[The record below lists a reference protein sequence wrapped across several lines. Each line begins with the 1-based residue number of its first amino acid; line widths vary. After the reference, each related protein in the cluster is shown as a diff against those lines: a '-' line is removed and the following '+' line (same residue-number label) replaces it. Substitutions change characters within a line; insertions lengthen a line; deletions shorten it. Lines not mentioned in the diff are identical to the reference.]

1 MANLYTKKVWVN
13 DQTKLSAKNLNHIEN
28 GIEAVADKIDTIEEN
43 IHGIGNEKQDL
54 LVSGVNIQTINGK
67 SILGPGNFKIEGH
80 EHSNLEILEQI
91 DTPFTQTLKDQ
102 FSEKSVV
109 NASFDGTATDT
120 VQYITIDGHEYKLA
134 GGSGIPDYYERSNVS
149 LDNILDSGVYR
160 ITNANKNP
168 ENTAK
173 NGILNVTKLSN
184 GTIEQKWCSTTNS
197 AIRLLD
203 PTESGPIF
211 YVNNEQVEQGE
222 IRLAAGGEYK
232 LHGDLLGNIVIG
244 TQNDSPANRTKIILD
259 GVNIQ
264 SDEAESIINYA
275 PKISKLIVEVSNNTE
290 NYLVCNINEEA
301 GNDDLGVI
309 NSENN
314 LMLTGVGYLTIINK
328 KGHGIKA
335 SELII
340 DGDLHTY
347 LDTNHDAVHGGKLLK
362 ITGGYFEV
370 ESANDAFSASSGS
383 SGTGKLLIYG
393 GTYIINNCKEA
404 AFEDKSPNGVKRI
417 LNANITFGE
426 GVNKLFNASNASSP
440 AYQVKVYQGL
450 NNINNNSGKTYTEVN
465 MADDFT
471 GAPTVV
477 YADDINIQPDADGIF
492 NLTAAGDYKLS
503 GNFSNYRIVSNPAG
517 EDKINLILDNV
528 YYNNDTET
536 EPFIK
541 HISTLKRLKFDNN
554 DSNFTGKLCYIRK
567 ANGNII
573 ESGRNIQFDGKTDV
587 IIDGCGTAG
596 CGLYTPAGYVLLAN
610 DALRKVT
617 GCEIGINADNVRLG
631 KDPDDVL
638 DRKYTTGDAEIYIKN
653 NTTDILLT
661 NQGIYENYHG
671 LVIAPQY
678 HTGISIIGAVE
689 GEISTIEA
697 QEGLI
702 GEDGYLNSAILY
714 LGSATGGELINT
726 NAYEEPIGTISEV
739 PTIEPA
745 ASRWTVYNGDG
756 YTKEETDTNFVS
768 KVDYDALKTELD
780 NRAPKKIDIINYVE
794 DSTKTDH
801 RPAKEAAYSDGK
813 IDAIEI
819 FRYACPERIDIDSTV
834 DQAGNKLEKPETHL
848 SYFKDDR
855 QIYARDGDFGYPE
868 IDGTGQF
875 NFRPVF
881 NKNYKAGYVLQPVVT
896 DSEDNPHD
904 DKLNPCY
911 NNFKTPYLTGI
922 DNLYRF
928 TKVCKDIKV
937 DVQAVLESELPTNT
951 ITYKIVAP
959 AGYDAAKIPSVRI
972 FRCSDQ
978 AEKYY
983 KYYLHPE
990 KYETLNPDL
999 MKGQVLEFIKQETA
1013 EGEDQ
1018 VWEASGISYDDSTG
1032 YPSNEKA
1039 KVTFLVE
1046 ADNLEDGYSA
1056 TPSAAGKFKNL
1067 NAGDFGSTKVLTSIT
1082 GAVTVTIRV
1091 APPVEVSYDDQGYTR
1106 VDSKDK
1112 VLYGFDPEKTPASAA
1127 QYSPFRF
1134 TIIHGKEYAH
1144 SRTDETGTKIV
1155 IKDDD
1160 TDFTVTDAAA
1170 LIDSIIIGG
1179 VPIDVLDNISIT
1191 PLSFTK
1197 KKVTIEL
1204 NGDVI
1209 TDNVVIKLAAE
1220 AE

>member
-67 SILGPGNFKIEGH
+67 SILGPGNFKTEGH

-109 NASFDGTATDT
+109 GASFDGTAADT

-134 GGSGIPDYYERSNVS
+134 GGSSIPDYYERSNVS
-149 LDNILDSGVYR
+149 LDNILNSGVYR

-184 GTIEQKWCSTTNS
+184 GIIEQKWCSTTNS
-197 AIRLLD
+197 AVRLLD

-211 YVNNEQVEQGE
+211 YVNNESVEQGE

-370 ESANDAFSASSGS
+370 ENANDAFSASSGS

-404 AFEDKSPNGVKRI
+404 AFEGKSSNGVKRI
-417 LNANITFGE
+417 LNTDITFGE

-440 AYQVKVYQGL
+440 AYQIKVYHGL

-528 YYNNDTET
+528 YYSNDTEI

-541 HISTLKRLKFDNN
+541 HTSTLKRLKFDNN

-587 IIDGCGTAG
+587 IIDGCGTAV

-617 GCEIGINADNVRLG
+617 GCEIGINADNIRLG
-631 KDPDDVL
+631 KDPDDIL
-638 DRKYTTGDAEIYIKN
+638 DRKYTTGDTEIYIKN
-653 NTTDILLT
+653 NITDILLT
-661 NQGIYENYHG
+661 NQGIYK
-671 LVIAPQY
+671 
-678 HTGISIIGAVE
+678 
-689 GEISTIEA
+689 TIM
-697 QEGLI
+697 
-702 GEDGYLNSAILY
+702 
-714 LGSATGGELINT
+714 
-726 NAYEEPIGTISEV
+726 V
-739 PTIEPA
+739 
-745 ASRWTVYNGDG
+745 
-756 YTKEETDTNFVS
+756 
-768 KVDYDALKTELD
+768 
-780 NRAPKKIDIINYVE
+780 
-794 DSTKTDH
+794 
-801 RPAKEAAYSDGK
+801 
-813 IDAIEI
+813 
-819 FRYACPERIDIDSTV
+819 
-834 DQAGNKLEKPETHL
+834 
-848 SYFKDDR
+848 
-855 QIYARDGDFGYPE
+855 
-868 IDGTGQF
+868 
-875 NFRPVF
+875 
-881 NKNYKAGYVLQPVVT
+881 
-896 DSEDNPHD
+896 
-904 DKLNPCY
+904 
-911 NNFKTPYLTGI
+911 
-922 DNLYRF
+922 
-928 TKVCKDIKV
+928 
-937 DVQAVLESELPTNT
+937 
-951 ITYKIVAP
+951 
-959 AGYDAAKIPSVRI
+959 
-972 FRCSDQ
+972 
-978 AEKYY
+978 
-983 KYYLHPE
+983 
-990 KYETLNPDL
+990 
-999 MKGQVLEFIKQETA
+999 
-1013 EGEDQ
+1013 
-1018 VWEASGISYDDSTG
+1018 
-1032 YPSNEKA
+1032 
-1039 KVTFLVE
+1039 
-1046 ADNLEDGYSA
+1046 
-1056 TPSAAGKFKNL
+1056 
-1067 NAGDFGSTKVLTSIT
+1067 
-1082 GAVTVTIRV
+1082 
-1091 APPVEVSYDDQGYTR
+1091 
-1106 VDSKDK
+1106 
-1112 VLYGFDPEKTPASAA
+1112 
-1127 QYSPFRF
+1127 
-1134 TIIHGKEYAH
+1134 
-1144 SRTDETGTKIV
+1144 
-1155 IKDDD
+1155 
-1160 TDFTVTDAAA
+1160 
-1170 LIDSIIIGG
+1170 
-1179 VPIDVLDNISIT
+1179 
-1191 PLSFTK
+1191 
-1197 KKVTIEL
+1197 
-1204 NGDVI
+1204 
-1209 TDNVVIKLAAE
+1209 
-1220 AE
+1220 